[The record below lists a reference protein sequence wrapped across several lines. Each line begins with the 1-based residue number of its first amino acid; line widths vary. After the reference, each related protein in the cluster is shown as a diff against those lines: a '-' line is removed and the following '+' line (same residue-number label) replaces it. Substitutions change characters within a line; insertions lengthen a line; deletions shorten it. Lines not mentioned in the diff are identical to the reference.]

1 MFNNIFDE
9 LKEVKYF
16 TRVNTFEEPFN
27 AKHLKRSKAFE
38 E

>member
-1 MFNNIFDE
+1 MFNDTFDE

-27 AKHLKRSKAFE
+27 SKYLKRSEAFE